1 MCISE
6 TCIVKDQNLT
16 RVRVHAE
23 RHHRHATAVQKI
35 QNSFHL
41 SVFVSTRYRVIPPKT
56 RTHTCIEATA
66 TATDPARPQAL
77 ARDAQLG

>member
-23 RHHRHATAVQKI
+23 RHHRHATVAQASS
-35 QNSFHL
+35 NSLHL
-41 SVFVSTRYRVIPPKT
+41 PVFILTHSRVIPPKT
-56 RTHTCIEATA
+56 STHTCTEATA

>member
-23 RHHRHATAVQKI
+23 RHHRHATAVQASS
-35 QNSFHL
+35 NFLHL
-41 SVFVSTRYRVIPPKT
+41 PVFVSTHSRVISQKT